1 MLLALLPAS
10 VHSGRGSGEGLS
22 PSPQW
27 DLSQDEC
34 PQKQESVAFLS
45 GDEGLGPA
53 GGGAC
58 PLASPFP
65 RWPA

>member
-10 VHSGRGSGEGLS
+10 GALRVGPAWAFLLPPAVELS
-22 PSPQW
+22 R
-27 DLSQDEC
+27 DEC
-34 PQKQESVAFLS
+34 PEKQESMAFLS